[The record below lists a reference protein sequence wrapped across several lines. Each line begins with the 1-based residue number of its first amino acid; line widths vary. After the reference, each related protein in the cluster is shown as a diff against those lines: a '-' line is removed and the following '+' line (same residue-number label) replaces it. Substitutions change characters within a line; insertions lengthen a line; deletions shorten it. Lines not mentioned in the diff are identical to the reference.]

1 MGLASVVF
9 TVAAPADVEG
19 VDADGVAGGH
29 VGVVAGVVEDEGEDA
44 VQHVDEVLAV
54 LLIQRDDDLA
64 VAAGGEGVLP
74 GELLPDLLVVV
85 DLSIGLFSFLIN
97 GDTVQKTIWRR

>member
-1 MGLASVVF
+1 VVHGGVR

-29 VGVVAGVVEDEGEDA
+29 VRLGAGVVEDEGEHA

-54 LLIQRDDDLA
+54 LLI
-64 VAAGGEGVLP
+64 
-74 GELLPDLLVVV
+74 LLET
-85 DLSIGLFSFLIN
+85 SHNSEK
-97 GDTVQKTIWRR
+97 Q